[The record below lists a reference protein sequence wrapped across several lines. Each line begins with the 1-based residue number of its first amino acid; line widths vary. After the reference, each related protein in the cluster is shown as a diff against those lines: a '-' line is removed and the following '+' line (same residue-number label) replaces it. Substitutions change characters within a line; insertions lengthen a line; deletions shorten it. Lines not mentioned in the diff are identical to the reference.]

1 MVNEESWN
9 KNFNWFDEEHYE
21 RFEVVAGS
29 REALLTAFYEVN
41 LITHPNKDYG
51 TCLKDFREEGNLWKA
66 TVSRFKTKDLCK
78 KHCLFPP
85 TYIRV
90 GVMNP

>member
-29 REALLTAFYEVN
+29 REALLTSFHEIN

-51 TCLKDFREEGNLWKA
+51 TCLKDFREEDNLWKA
-66 TVSRFKTKDLCK
+66 TVSRFKTKELCK
-78 KHCLFPP
+78 KHCIFPP